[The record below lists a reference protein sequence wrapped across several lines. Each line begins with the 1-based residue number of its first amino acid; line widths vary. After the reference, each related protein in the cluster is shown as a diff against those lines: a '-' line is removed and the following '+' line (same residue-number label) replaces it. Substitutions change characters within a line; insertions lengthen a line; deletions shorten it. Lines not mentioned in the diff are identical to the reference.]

1 MKECPCLRRICQCFA
16 TLLVVSHFV
25 QSIKML
31 RCLNIMVLLQWW
43 HDWMYLLMLLRWFRK
58 GGYLVYNLYCMGC
71 FERYGQEP
79 VIGSNALI
87 MEGCI
92 EVCSMDIAGCKS
104 WEHLENSLDLIAMI
118 KYDELHHTTLF
129 YSSKKR
135 DWRVCEM
142 TTIAFSQHRH
152 LQRVTWF
159 FFRNQILSQ
168 MWRLIHDFYKCA
180 VH

>member
-71 FERYGQEP
+71 FERYVQER
-79 VIGSNALI
+79 VIVSN
-87 MEGCI
+87 
-92 EVCSMDIAGCKS
+92 
-104 WEHLENSLDLIAMI
+104 DLIIVHWSMQYGHSWMQELGTPWELTWLNSNDKVRWAPSYDFILFLEEAGLKGLWNDYHCVFPASSLAESDMI
-118 KYDELHHTTLF
+118 FFPKSDLVANVE
-129 YSSKKR
+129 
-135 DWRVCEM
+135 VN
-142 TTIAFSQHRH
+142 
-152 LQRVTWF
+152 TWF
-159 FFRNQILSQ
+159 L
-168 MWRLIHDFYKCA
+168 
-180 VH
+180 